1 MVQAIAAFMD
11 FCYIV
16 RQYSLDE
23 QDLEALQNA
32 LERFETHRSIFQT
45 CGVRPSG
52 ISIPR
57 IHALQ
62 HYKELIQLFGAP
74 NGLCSS
80 ITESKHITA
89 VKKPYRRSNRNEALY
104 QILVINQRL
113 DNLAAFRNAHNAEGT
128 VIIYVVHLMVIDC
141 DIIGLFNMP
150 LIAQAKSQRVDE
162 DQDEM
167 YEEPE
172 CRDDIHLDEVEAA
185 EESSNEDDEDHSIE
199 AWVKLAK
206 IPSKIFLFIV
216 SQFLKF
222 NST

>member
-23 QDLEALQNA
+23 QDLIALKNALQ
-32 LERFETHRSIFQT
+32 RFETHRSIFQT

-62 HYKELIQLFGAP
+62 HYEEHIHLFGAP

-89 VKKPYRRSNRNEALY
+89 VKKPYRRSNHNEALY

-113 DNLAAFRNAHNAEGT
+113 DNLISFKNA
-128 VIIYVVHLMVIDC
+128 C
-141 DIIGLFNMP
+141 
-150 LIAQAKSQRVDE
+150 IAKG
-162 DQDEM
+162 M
-167 YEEPE
+167 
-172 CRDDIHLDEVEAA
+172 
-185 EESSNEDDEDHSIE
+185 
-199 AWVKLAK
+199 
-206 IPSKIFLFIV
+206 FLVFT
-216 SQFLKF
+216 Q
-222 NST
+222 